1 MAAPW
6 MVDKFAGTLARAGL
20 QLLDKDKAIC
30 QSTGES
36 QPGGGVCGH
45 GKGSHSSVG
54 GWQRHHVRVGGG
66 REGDHQAAQD
76 SKVSRGPPDTQL
88 GQSTHDVSYACQN
101 QQQKPHPP
109 AQFSQHALLRR
120 LTSRLNVEARCLWGF
135 RPLAHSSYKL
145 ITSIDTLGAF
155 EESWIHICMDPYI
168 HACVHAYTNPPY
180 SGDKLLECSQTSSE
194 EHDS

>member
-54 GWQRHHVRVGGG
+54 GWQRPHHIRVGGG
-66 REGDHQAAQD
+66 WEGDQQAAQD
-76 SKVSRGPPDTQL
+76 SKVSRGPP
-88 GQSTHDVSYACQN
+88 
-101 QQQKPHPP
+101 
-109 AQFSQHALLRR
+109 
-120 LTSRLNVEARCLWGF
+120 
-135 RPLAHSSYKL
+135 
-145 ITSIDTLGAF
+145 
-155 EESWIHICMDPYI
+155 
-168 HACVHAYTNPPY
+168 
-180 SGDKLLECSQTSSE
+180 
-194 EHDS
+194 